1 MNINKYVVLAL
12 VALGVMYITN
22 NDIIHAQ
29 APRMLTMGE
38 ICPQGSPT
46 EITCK
51 IRQAFP
57 EEPEIMIAIAMAE
70 SNLNNN
76 AINWNCHYEGKSRSC
91 AKGDRGRA
99 WSTDGGLFQIH
110 KATKE
115 QMTLDGNIKEA
126 RKKYDTQGKKAW
138 TVWNTGAYK
147 KYL

>member
-1 MNINKYVVLAL
+1 MNTNKYIVLAL
-12 VALGVMYITN
+12 IALGVMYITN

-29 APRMLTMGE
+29 APRMLTVGE

-70 SNLNNN
+70 SNLNNK
-76 AINWNCHYEGKSRSC
+76 AVGYNCYYEGKSRSC
-91 AKGDRGRA
+91 DKGDRHKA
-99 WSTDGGLFQIH
+99 WSKDYGLYQIH
-110 KATKE
+110 QATKE

-126 RKKYDTQGKKAW
+126 RKLYDKRGKSPW
-138 TVWNTGAYK
+138 VVFNSGAYK